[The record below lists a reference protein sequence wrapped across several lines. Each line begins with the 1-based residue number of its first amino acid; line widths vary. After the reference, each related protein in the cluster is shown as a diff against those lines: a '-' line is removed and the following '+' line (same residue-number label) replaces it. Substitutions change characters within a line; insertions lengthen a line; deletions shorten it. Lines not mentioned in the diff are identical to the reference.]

1 MNMQSRLMVA
11 IAVMVLSC
19 GAYIASAG
27 QGLAAVNPF
36 ALLVGKW
43 GGSGLMTLEGSRKVR
58 LACDATYSGGAAQ
71 LTLAINCKGGDD
83 YRVEMRA
90 RLSSNAGRLLGIWEE
105 RYFNVAG
112 SISGTATDNRI
123 SFRVIGAVQGT
134 MDVNYSKTRQT
145 VNITAKGVPLQ
156 TVSMNLTRR

>member
-1 MNMQSRLMVA
+1 MLSRFAVA
-11 IAVMVLSC
+11 TAVVFVSC
-19 GAYIASAG
+19 AAISFSAG
-27 QGLAAVNPF
+27 PGSAAVNPF

-43 GGSGLMTLEGSRKVR
+43 GGNGMMTLEGSRKVR

-90 RLSSNAGRLLGIWEE
+90 RLSSNAGRLLGVWEE

-112 SISGTATDNRI
+112 SISGTASENRI

-134 MDVNYSKTRQT
+134 MDVNYSKSRQT
-145 VNITAKGVPLQ
+145 VSITAKGVPLQ
-156 TVSMNLTRR
+156 AVTMNLTRR

>member
-1 MNMQSRLMVA
+1 VNMQSRFIVALAAMVFFSA
-11 IAVMVLSC
+11 ALAS
-19 GAYIASAG
+19 SAG
-27 QGLAAVNPF
+27 PGSAAINPF

-43 GGSGLMTLEGSRKVR
+43 GGNGMMTLEGSRKVR

-90 RLSSNAGRLLGIWEE
+90 RLSSNAGRLLGVWEE
-105 RYFNVAG
+105 RFFNVAG
-112 SISGTATDNRI
+112 SISGTATENRI

-134 MDVNYSKTRQT
+134 MDVSYSKSRQT

-156 TVSMNLTRR
+156 AVTMNLTRR